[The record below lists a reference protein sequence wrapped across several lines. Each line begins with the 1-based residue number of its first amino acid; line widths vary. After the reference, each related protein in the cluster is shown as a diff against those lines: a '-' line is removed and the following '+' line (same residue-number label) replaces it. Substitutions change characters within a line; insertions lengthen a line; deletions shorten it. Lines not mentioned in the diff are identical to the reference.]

1 MILNPSINFYEN
13 FSNDAYS
20 AAGGAD
26 ALTGGGYGTLW
37 SCGKGYGDVTGGSG
51 VAAPSVGGYGAIVCC
66 LFSDTWGP
74 GYGGG
79 AWSE

>member
-37 SCGKGYGDVTGGSG
+37 SCGEGYGDVTGGSG

-74 GYGGG
+74 GNGGG